1 MRPAESEGV
10 PTIAEVARRA
20 VVVCDPGDN
29 DALLGDFFQRFE
41 DRDEPVTAY
50 TDLGYEIARGAE
62 SLGPDSEHP
71 AIQTAVA
78 VATYLGYRRDEVSD
92 DPADIL
98 RLATRAEYDGHPP
111 PAVAEWLAQAGIET

>member
-10 PTIAEVARRA
+10 PTVAQVVRRA
-20 VVVCDPGDN
+20 VDVCDPEDN

-62 SLGPDSEHP
+62 SMGPDFEHP
-71 AIQTAVA
+71 AIQMAVA
-78 VATYLGYRRDEVSD
+78 VATYLGYRRDEVAD
-92 DPADIL
+92 DPMDLL
-98 RLATRAEYDGHPP
+98 RLAARAEYDGHPP
-111 PAVAEWLAQAGIET
+111 PAVAEWLARAGIQT